1 MDPSFGRL
9 EYASARHAAMLRQA
23 ETERVLR
30 DAAPTHDTP
39 LAPMLARL
47 GDALVATGERL
58 RERPAAPASPAATLL
73 PAEAM
78 AAPATDSMPALALH
92 FYQYA
97 DGRIE
102 TRVFCRL
109 LDPRDGSRVTAL
121 LQGVS
126 L

>member
-9 EYASARHAAMLRQA
+9 EYASARHAAMLREA
-23 ETERVLR
+23 EVQRALREEGAPPTE
-30 DAAPTHDTP
+30 PHDP
-39 LAPMLARL
+39 LLARL

-58 RERPAAPASPAATLL
+58 RERRAPSASLPALL
-73 PAEAM
+73 PASVVVD
-78 AAPATDSMPALALH
+78 PIVDPMPALALH
-92 FYQYA
+92 FYQFD

-109 LDPRDGSRVTAL
+109 LDPRDGSSVTAL

-126 L
+126 V

>member
-9 EYASARHAAMLRQA
+9 EYANARHASMLRQA
-23 ETERVLR
+23 EVERALH
-30 DAAPTHDTP
+30 DGAAPSPAAGDT
-39 LAPMLARL
+39 LLARL
-47 GDALVATGERL
+47 GDALGATGERL
-58 RERPAAPASPAATLL
+58 QERRPAPASATALL
-73 PAEAM
+73 PAEAL
-78 AAPATDSMPALALH
+78 ADPSADQMPALALH

-126 L
+126 A

>member
-9 EYASARHAAMLRQA
+9 EYANARHASMLRQA
-23 ETERVLR
+23 EVERALR
-30 DAAPTHDTP
+30 DGAAPSPSAGDT
-39 LAPMLARL
+39 LLARL

-58 RERPAAPASPAATLL
+58 QERRPAPASATALL
-73 PAEAM
+73 PAAL
-78 AAPATDSMPALALH
+78 ADPGADQMPALALH

-126 L
+126 A

>member
-9 EYASARHAAMLRQA
+9 EYANARHAEMLRQA
-23 ETERVLR
+23 QVERTLHGE
-30 DAAPTHDTP
+30 AESPTPAHDS
-39 LAPMLARL
+39 LLARL

-58 RERPAAPASPAATLL
+58 QERRVAPTAQPALL
-73 PAEAM
+73 PASAM
-78 AAPATDSMPALALH
+78 TDPIVDPMPALALH
-92 FYQYA
+92 FYQYD

-121 LQGVS
+121 LQGAS
-126 L
+126 I